1 MKKTLSILSLLLLL
15 GSTMA
20 FGRLQGDVVKIAD
33 DITNG
38 QVTYTVSGN
47 VVTLTVTPA
56 AGYYLEDIS
65 AVKTISGSALSRTR
79 ADIPVG
85 GAYDLTKTSTSAD
98 RSQAATY
105 TLTLEGD
112 YGAYVTAQFAAQ
124 LPTIITLENPE
135 VKMKAFEST
144 STGATLT
151 PADAGNLVYTTS
163 NADVA
168 KVEKG
173 KIVAVGVGKAAITVS
188 FAAYDIYAAA
198 ESQVINVTVAALDG
212 TVSAKGYEGTYDGKS
227 HTISVT
233 AQSGATVKY
242 GTTAGTYDLSE
253 APAYTDA
260 GTYTVYYQ
268 VTQTCYNTITGSQTV
283 AISPKTVS
291 SPTITLSGTSFEYT
305 GEAITP
311 TVVVKDGSTTIPAE
325 EYTVSYKN
333 NTEAGTATVT
343 ITDNEGG
350 NYTVSGST
358 TFEITSKDEPSTD
371 EPTTEDVPVT
381 ISGAKQVPYYSEYNL
396 DFTNL
401 PELKAY
407 VATGYDK
414 AKGTIWLTRVKQVP
428 AETGFLLMGDPGDYD
443 IPVSATAENC
453 YYKNMFKGTLTGTT
467 IQTTEGKYTNYYLS
481 NGKSGVGF
489 YKVTNTEGQ
498 KIGANRCYLPIL
510 TEIPANGSEGDAEV
524 IKVSAAKQVPYYTSK
539 NVDFTSLDAQGVKA
553 YTATGYNYKTGIIWL
568 TRVKK
573 VPAKTGILVMADK
586 EGDYNVPTTTVQSV
600 YENMFVGSETAQT
613 IYTNEEIDGVDYINY
628 YLSKGDAG
636 VGFYKVT
643 NENGVKMGANRCYLP
658 IPKRD
663 AASGARGKNGESA
676 FCQMILSDESN
687 DDVIAIPVF
696 GSMNGEDDGTTGIDI
711 PLGQRP
717 LATEGTQESSI
728 FNLQSNEVYYNLQG
742 QRVDRPRKGI
752 YIHNGR
758 RVVIK

>member
-20 FGRLQGDVVKIAD
+20 IARLQGDVVKIAD

-38 QVTYTVSGN
+38 QVTYTISN
-47 VVTLTVTPA
+47 NLVTLTVTPA
-56 AGYYLEDIS
+56 AGYYLGDIS

-85 GAYDLTKTSTSAD
+85 GAYELTKTSTSAD
-98 RSQAATY
+98 RSLAATY

-151 PADAGNLVYTTS
+151 PAEAGNLVYTTS

-168 KVEKG
+168 KVESG

-242 GTTAGTYDLSE
+242 GTTAGSYDLSE

-325 EYTVSYKN
+325 EYTVSYSNNKN
-333 NTEAGTATVT
+333 VGTATVT
-343 ITDNEGG
+343 ITDKKGG

-381 ISGAKQVPYYSEYNL
+381 ISKAKQVPYYSEYNL

-453 YYKNMFKGTLTGTT
+453 YYKNMFRGTLTGTT

-510 TEIPANGSEGDAEV
+510 TDIPANGSEGDAEV

-553 YTATGYNYKTGIIWL
+553 YTATGYNYSTGVIWL

-586 EGDYNVPTTTVQSV
+586 SGDYNVPTTTVQSV

-613 IYTNEEIDGVDYINY
+613 IYTNEEIGGVDYVNY

-643 NENGVKMGANRCYLP
+643 NPDGVKMGANRCYLP

-676 FCQMILSDESN
+676 FCKMVLSDEAN